1 MSKRFQRNQL
11 YCLILFLIIFNF
23 KFFYIYSN
31 NILIMSFSEIIK
43 QATNIYNNIMNKL
56 NENKLPNTQSGV
68 YLLLCGYI
76 GTVSQGET
84 FNDFN
89 IYKPGISN
97 TNIYRKDKELCSL
110 DQRYKQKTNQSVNQ
124 YIKLIKETLN
134 LNYVKLSNEKD
145 SKTVYKQ
152 LQVRNGTISK
162 NAKKVFSSYESKEN
176 YLPVLCRYSLPI
188 HKAIF
193 IENYLTYLL
202 KNNNQFTAPA
212 DLNFNHGRLFYNGYC
227 YKAYL
232 AQQGLRASGNETESK
247 ILNKSF
253 ETFFNQLMTAFN
265 AETVNINQKQ
275 NQIKF
280 NYLNEYYN
288 QFKYLRNEY
297 NPNLTYNDYLIQFRT
312 NDIFKYKKTIIKL
325 NYKKETDIEPT
336 VLANIKLFITNCKN
350 NKKKLSDINLNVYI
364 NYIVLALELHLVEYE
379 NSKIKYL

>member
-1 MSKRFQRNQL
+1 
-11 YCLILFLIIFNF
+11 
-23 KFFYIYSN
+23 
-31 NILIMSFSEIIK
+31 MSFSEIIN

-56 NENKLPNTQSGV
+56 NEPVKELSSLDQRDKNWKNNRLPNTQSGV

-76 GTVSQGET
+76 N
-84 FNDFN
+84 NDFN

-97 TNIYRKDKELCSL
+97 TNIYR
-110 DQRYKQKTNQSVNQ
+110 DQRYKQKSNQ

-134 LNYVKLSNEKD
+134 LNYVKLSYET
-145 SKTVYKQ
+145 KTASVYKQ

-176 YLPVLCRYSLPI
+176 YLPVLQRYSLPI

-202 KNNNQFTAPA
+202 KQNNPFIAPA

-232 AQQGLRASGNETESK
+232 AQQGFRAAGNETESK

-265 AETVNINQKQ
+265 AETVDINQKQ
-275 NQIKF
+275 NQLKF
-280 NYLNEYYN
+280 KYLNEYYN
-288 QFKYLRNEY
+288 QFKYFKNEY

-336 VLANIKLFITNCKN
+336 VLANIKLYISQCKN
-350 NKKKLSDINLNVYI
+350 NKYKMSDIYQTEYM
-364 NYIVLALELHLVEYE
+364 NYIILALELHLVEYE

>member
-1 MSKRFQRNQL
+1 
-11 YCLILFLIIFNF
+11 
-23 KFFYIYSN
+23 
-31 NILIMSFSEIIK
+31 MSFSEIIN
-43 QATNIYNNIMNKL
+43 QAINTYNNIINKL
-56 NENKLPNTQSGV
+56 NETKNNRLPNTQSGV

-97 TNIYRKDKELCSL
+97 TNIYREDKNKS
-110 DQRYKQKTNQSVNQ
+110 NQSVNN

-134 LNYVKLSNEKD
+134 LNYVKLSNET
-145 SKTVYKQ
+145 KTASPYKQ

-227 YKAYL
+227 YKAYHT
-232 AQQGLRASGNETESK
+232 RAAGNETESK

-253 ETFFNQLMTAFN
+253 ETFFNQLMVAFN
-265 AETVNINQKQ
+265 AETVAINQKQ
-275 NQIKF
+275 NQLKF
-280 NYLNEYYN
+280 KYLNEYYS
-288 QFKYLRNEY
+288 QFNILKNEY

-312 NDIFKYKKTIIKL
+312 NDIFKYKKTIIRL

-336 VLANIKLFITNCKN
+336 VLANIKLYITECKN
-350 NKKKLSDINLNVYI
+350 NKNKMSDIYETVYMS
-364 NYIVLALELHLVEYE
+364 YIILALELHLVEYE

>member
-1 MSKRFQRNQL
+1 
-11 YCLILFLIIFNF
+11 
-23 KFFYIYSN
+23 
-31 NILIMSFSEIIK
+31 MSFSEIIN
-43 QATNIYNNIMNKL
+43 QAINTYNNIITKL
-56 NENKLPNTQSGV
+56 NSPLPNTQSGV

-76 GTVSQGET
+76 N
-84 FNDFN
+84 NDFN

-97 TNIYRKDKELCSL
+97 TNIYREDKN
-110 DQRYKQKTNQSVNQ
+110 KTNQSVNY

-134 LNYVKLSNEKD
+134 LNYVKLSNET
-145 SKTVYKQ
+145 KTASVYKQ

-193 IENYLTYLL
+193 IENYLTYLF
-202 KNNNQFTAPA
+202 KNNNQFTWNHDSP
-212 DLNFNHGRLFYNGYC
+212 LNFNHGRLFYNGYC
-227 YKAYL
+227 YKAYHTRV
-232 AQQGLRASGNETESK
+232 AGNETESK

-265 AETVNINQKQ
+265 AVPVNINQKQ
-275 NQIKF
+275 NQLKF
-280 NYLNEYYN
+280 KYLNEYYS
-288 QFKYLRNEY
+288 QFNILKNEY

-336 VLANIKLFITNCKN
+336 VLTNIKLYISECKN
-350 NKKKLSDINLNVYI
+350 NKYKMSDIYQTVYM

>member
-1 MSKRFQRNQL
+1 
-11 YCLILFLIIFNF
+11 
-23 KFFYIYSN
+23 
-31 NILIMSFSEIIK
+31 MSFSEIIN
-43 QATNIYNNIMNKL
+43 QATNIYNNIINKL
-56 NENKLPNTQSGV
+56 NETNNNRLPTTQSGV

-84 FNDFN
+84 SNDYN

-97 TNIYRKDKELCSL
+97 TNIYRED
-110 DQRYKQKTNQSVNQ
+110 KQKTNQSVNE

-134 LNYVKLSNEKD
+134 LNYVKLSNET
-145 SKTVYKQ
+145 KTRSIAPYKQ

-202 KNNNQFTAPA
+202 KQNNPFTAPA

-227 YKAYL
+227 YKAYHT
-232 AQQGLRASGNETESK
+232 RAAGNETESK

-253 ETFFNQLMTAFN
+253 ETFFNQLMIAFN
-265 AETVNINQKQ
+265 AETVSINQKQ
-275 NQIKF
+275 NQLKF
-280 NYLNEYYN
+280 KYLNEYYS
-288 QFKYLRNEY
+288 QFNILKNEY

-312 NDIFKYKKTIIKL
+312 NDIFKYKKTIIRL

-336 VLANIKLFITNCKN
+336 VLANIKLYITECKN
-350 NKKKLSDINLNVYI
+350 NKLKLSDINLNVYI
-364 NYIVLALELHLVEYE
+364 NYIVLALELHLIEYE

>member
-1 MSKRFQRNQL
+1 
-11 YCLILFLIIFNF
+11 
-23 KFFYIYSN
+23 
-31 NILIMSFSEIIK
+31 MSFSEIIN

-56 NENKLPNTQSGV
+56 NSTNNNRLPNTQSGV

-76 GTVSQGET
+76 GTVSQGE
-84 FNDFN
+84 NFN

-97 TNIYRKDKELCSL
+97 TNIYREDKN
-110 DQRYKQKTNQSVNQ
+110 KTNQSVNE

-134 LNYVKLSNEKD
+134 LNYVKLSNET
-145 SKTVYKQ
+145 KTASPYKQ
-152 LQVRNGTISK
+152 LQARNGTISK

-176 YLPVLCRYSLPI
+176 YLPVLQRYSLPI

-193 IENYLTYLL
+193 IENYLTYLF

-227 YKAYL
+227 YKAYHTRT
-232 AQQGLRASGNETESK
+232 AGNETESK

-253 ETFFNQLMTAFN
+253 ETFFNQLMIAFN

-275 NQIKF
+275 NQLK
-280 NYLNEYYN
+280 
-288 QFKYLRNEY
+288 FKYLNDYYSQFNILKNEY

-312 NDIFKYKKTIIKL
+312 NDIFKYKSKIDKKTYEVKL

-336 VLANIKLFITNCKN
+336 VLTNIKLFITNCKN
-350 NKKKLSDINLNVYI
+350 NKKKLSEINLTVYL

>member
-1 MSKRFQRNQL
+1 MLNYPIIKDLLLNSKDYVQRFQRNQL

-31 NILIMSFSEIIK
+31 NILIMSFSEIIN

-68 YLLLCGYI
+68 YLLLCGEI
-76 GTVSQGET
+76 
-84 FNDFN
+84 FNDYN

-97 TNIYRKDKELCSL
+97 TNIYRED
-110 DQRYKQKTNQSVNQ
+110 KQKSNQSVNQ

-202 KNNNQFTAPA
+202 KQNNQFTAPA

-232 AQQGLRASGNETESK
+232 AQQGLRAAGNETESK

-336 VLANIKLFITNCKN
+336 VLANIKLYISECKN
-350 NKKKLSDINLNVYI
+350 NKYKMSDIYQTVYM

>member
-1 MSKRFQRNQL
+1 
-11 YCLILFLIIFNF
+11 
-23 KFFYIYSN
+23 
-31 NILIMSFSEIIK
+31 MSFSEIIN
-43 QATNIYNNIMNKL
+43 QAIITYNNIITKL
-56 NENKLPNTQSGV
+56 NETKNNRLPNTQSGV

-76 GTVSQGET
+76 N
-84 FNDFN
+84 NDFN

-97 TNIYRKDKELCSL
+97 TNIYREDKN
-110 DQRYKQKTNQSVNQ
+110 KTNQSVNN

-134 LNYVKLSNEKD
+134 LNYVKLSNETR
-145 SKTVYKQ
+145 SCAPYKQ

-202 KNNNQFTAPA
+202 KSGDSREQSSLKQNNQFTAPA

-227 YKAYL
+227 YKAYHTRT
-232 AQQGLRASGNETESK
+232 AGNETESK

-253 ETFFNQLMTAFN
+253 ETFFNQLMIAFN
-265 AETVNINQKQ
+265 AVPVNINQKQ
-275 NQIKF
+275 NQLKF
-280 NYLNEYYN
+280 KYLNEYYE
-288 QFKYLRNEY
+288 QFKYLKNEY

-312 NDIFKYKKTIIKL
+312 NDIFKYKKTIIRL

-336 VLANIKLFITNCKN
+336 VLTNIKLYILECKN
-350 NKKKLSDINLNVYI
+350 NKYKMSDIYETVYMS
-364 NYIVLALELHLVEYE
+364 YIILALELHLVEYE